1 MTWRTARTDRD
12 TAMSD
17 HRRFPGCR
25 LLLTCTQCGWAKG
38 YAPERVID
46 RLRELRAGGHR
57 TPIAQVARQ
66 ARPCPRCRKT
76 TWQAN
81 FAWPAGMT
89 DSEIQRL
96 ANLYRN

>member
-1 MTWRTARTDRD
+1 MTWRTVSTDKD

-25 LLLTCTQCGWAKG
+25 LLLTCTQCGWMKG

-57 TPIAQVARQ
+57 TRIAQVARQ
-66 ARPCPRCRKT
+66 ARPCPRCRTT
-76 TWQAN
+76 TWQAD

-89 DSEIQRL
+89 DSEIKRL
-96 ANLYRN
+96 ASLYRN